1 MKRLVFLTALLVS
14 FLFVN
19 AQDVVLEKNVEEQ
32 YGGTKGPNMRHFK
45 HFYIGAGNI
54 LDFDENEGSSINP
67 WKSSQFIIGRRYKL
81 KLLSFY
87 SLGLDFNYKIS
98 QYMLEGDDQ
107 DPASSIINPLAIDGD
122 EKNHSLLNNSFGLE
136 VYQRIN
142 IDKRGN
148 KLGKYFDIGFRGE
161 WNVTDVQTYTMIDKT
176 DSYAEKRKFINRR
189 LKYVEAF
196 SYGPTAR
203 IGFNKWAIYG
213 NYRLSDH
220 FKSSFQMAE
229 LPRWSVGI
237 QLALF

>member
-1 MKRLVFLTALLVS
+1 MKRLFFLTA
-14 FLFVN
+14 FLFSLVFLN
-19 AQDVVLEKNVEEQ
+19 AQDVVLEKNVEDQ

-45 HFYIGAGNI
+45 HFYIGGGNI

-87 SLGLDFNYKIS
+87 SIGLDFNFKIS
-98 QYMLEGDDQ
+98 QYTLEGDNQ
-107 DPASSIINPLAIDGD
+107 DTTSAIKNPLAVEGD
-122 EKNHSLLNNSFGLE
+122 EKNHGLVNNSFGLE

-142 IDKRGN
+142 VDKRGN

-161 WNVTDVQTYTMIDKT
+161 WNITDVQTYTTIDKG
-176 DSYAEKRKFINRR
+176 DPFAEKRKFINRR
-189 LKYVEAF
+189 LNYVEPF

-203 IGFNKWAIYG
+203 IGFNKWSVYG
-213 NYRLSDH
+213 YYRLSDH
-220 FKSSFQMAE
+220 FKPEFEMAE
-229 LPRWSVGI
+229 LPRLSVGL

>member
-1 MKRLVFLTALLVS
+1 MKRLVFLAAILFS
-14 FLFVN
+14 FLFLN

-54 LDFDENEGSSINP
+54 LDFDENAGSSINP
-67 WKSSQFIIGRRYKL
+67 WKSSQFIIGHRYKL

-87 SLGLDFNYKIS
+87 SIGLDFNFKMS

-107 DPASSIINPLAIDGD
+107 DTLSSIINPLAVVGE
-122 EKNHSLLNNSFGLE
+122 EKNHSLMNNSFGLE
-136 VYQRIN
+136 IYQRIN

-161 WNVTDVQTYTMIDKT
+161 WNVTDVQTYILVDK
-176 DSYAEKRKFINRR
+176 DAAFVEKTKVINRR
-189 LKYVEAF
+189 LNYVEPF

-203 IGFNKWAIYG
+203 IGFNKWSVYG
-213 NYRLSDH
+213 YYRMSDH
-220 FKSSFQMAE
+220 FKSSFSMEE
-229 LPRWSVGI
+229 LPRLSVGM